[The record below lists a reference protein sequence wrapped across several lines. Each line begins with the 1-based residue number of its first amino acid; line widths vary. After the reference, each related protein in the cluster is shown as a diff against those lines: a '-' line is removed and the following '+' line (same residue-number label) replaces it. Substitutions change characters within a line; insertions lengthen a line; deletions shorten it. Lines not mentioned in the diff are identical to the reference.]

1 MGKYEVTIEKAKGS
15 CEKAQFQKLAKNGD
29 VQAEPISKQV
39 GRILTITGYAKLHIE
54 TDNKSFD
61 NYIYAC
67 EDGYYSSGSEYF
79 KNSVETYYDDTKT
92 FKVNKIETKKG
103 YTYKAI
109 AIFTEE
115 QENE

>member
-1 MGKYEVTIEKAKGS
+1 MGKYEVTIEMAKGS

-39 GRILTITGYAKLHIE
+39 GRMLTITGYAKLHIE

-67 EDGYYSSGSEYF
+67 DDGYYSSGSEYF
-79 KNSVETYYDDTKT
+79 KNSVETYYDDTRT